1 MTNKHFN
8 EYKSKFTLEAILRSA
23 MCGIGVGFGIG
34 FVLALVFLLARIDA
48 IWIMFVATFG
58 VAVAAGVAF
67 YFLRF
72 RPNDVS
78 NARRLDRLGL
88 EERLVTMVELEGQDT
103 YIAQIQREDAKASLE
118 KLDKKQLKIKIS
130 KGILI
135 FTLVA
140 FVLGAG
146 MIVTKTFFDDV
157 IEGWIDD
164 IIDQEFTEY
173 VTVSYEAED
182 GGSIDGD
189 PFQDIVKGTDT
200 ETVTA
205 VADEGYM
212 FKEWSDGYKF
222 PTRFEQKVDESVTYT
237 AIFMELEDEDGE
249 EGEGGD
255 GDKDAQGESG
265 GQSQEPGEGQNGA
278 PDGEFNPN
286 ATTGGGQ
293 REPNNQV
300 IDGETFYKSV
310 LDEEY
315 YQALID
321 GLIEDGN
328 LSDEEI
334 DLIKKYLGIV

>member
-23 MCGIGVGFGIG
+23 MCGIGVGFGVG

-48 IWIMFVATFG
+48 IWIMLVATFG
-58 VAVAAGVAF
+58 VAAAAGVAF

-249 EGEGGD
+249 EGDGGD

-265 GQSQEPGEGQNGA
+265 GQSQEPGEGQNSA